1 MLSVPRLGHISRLC
15 SMPLSC
21 RYCACLPRRR
31 EAATVMGHI
40 TALLHHAYRGQSL
53 CPGPLPSQMLQ
64 PRFLSCMLLQI
75 PYNSDPKDLEIPANH
90 QKLKEIVVDLFGNIS
105 DFCEEEEVMR
115 DFILRIGGIG
125 NRWR

>member
-1 MLSVPRLGHISRLC
+1 
-15 SMPLSC
+15 
-21 RYCACLPRRR
+21 
-31 EAATVMGHI
+31 
-40 TALLHHAYRGQSL
+40 
-53 CPGPLPSQMLQ
+53 MLQ

-90 QKLKEIVVDLFGNIS
+90 RKLKEIVVDLFGNIS